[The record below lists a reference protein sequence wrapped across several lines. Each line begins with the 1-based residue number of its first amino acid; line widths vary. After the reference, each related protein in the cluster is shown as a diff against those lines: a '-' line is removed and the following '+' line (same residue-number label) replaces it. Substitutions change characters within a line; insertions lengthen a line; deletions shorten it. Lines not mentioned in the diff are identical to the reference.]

1 MLEKSRKE
9 YVEKIKVKDEEL
21 KQKIVSFKYIYVYR
35 NFYIYI
41 FPKKK
46 KKIIVNKKYLY
57 KLYF

>member
-46 KKIIVNKKYLY
+46 KKKIVKK
-57 KLYF
+57 K